1 MKLIHS
7 QTKEEI
13 KEGSQIL
20 FHGEI
25 ATVIY
30 CPPPHKPSS
39 EGKMQAQL
47 PNGETTTEYYCS
59 VFDDCEWIEREDRE

>member
-13 KEGSQIL
+13 KEGSVIP
-20 FHGEI
+20 FHGQNV
-25 ATVIY
+25 TVTY

-39 EGKMQAQL
+39 QGKMQAQL
-47 PNGETTTEYYCS
+47 PNGENTTEYYCS
-59 VFDDCEWIEREDRE
+59 VFDCEWIEREDRE